1 MNYITILFFFRD
13 KYFINISI
21 IYIKDFFVFI
31 VKVAFLDISVVKIY
45 VFFRS
50 LLYTVKTK
58 SKKKIIII
66 MGGYTCS
73 QYIFYIMLIDLC
85 NCFYENCL

>member
-58 SKKKIIII
+58 SKKKNYNNYGWVYMQSI
-66 MGGYTCS
+66 
-73 QYIFYIMLIDLC
+73 YILHYA
-85 NCFYENCL
+85 Y